1 MLQPDLA
8 LSYLRSSSCEEFDCK
23 VVYTS
28 SKVGFLNM
36 QLLLLTSLNAEPQ
49 HLPPLFA
56 RISVYF
62 KTLLLLKARFPNAV
76 SSQMSA
82 MILILGYF
90 FVSFLGKSSLGMAL
104 FRLVELS
111 GGCIKIDGV
120 KINDIGLAD
129 LRSKLSIIPQE
140 PVLFSGTV
148 RLVYH
153 NRSGRKKVAAS
164 SYWTK
169 MRC

>member
-82 MILILGYF
+82 DSDTRVF
-90 FVSFLGKSSLGMAL
+90 
-104 FRLVELS
+104 FRLIFREVFPWNGTLS
-111 GGCIKIDGV
+111 FG
-120 KINDIGLAD
+120 
-129 LRSKLSIIPQE
+129 
-140 PVLFSGTV
+140 
-148 RLVYH
+148 
-153 NRSGRKKVAAS
+153 
-164 SYWTK
+164 
-169 MRC
+169 